1 MNYHELLKKVEDHV
15 NLFYRENADKNL
27 FYHNRDHML
36 EVLDNTKKLAD
47 HYQLDDRQFFIV
59 CTAAC
64 FDDTAHSIKDVE
76 FRELKSAELATGFLN
91 SIGVNEEDITAVKNC
106 ILATKMPQ
114 TPVTINEKIV
124 CDADLYNLG
133 TDDFRKK
140 NRLLKSEEDAI
151 GGIEIDGITWRA
163 SSISLLENHA
173 YYTDYCQLLLN
184 KTKAENL
191 EKLKN
196 RQEKK
201 LNKVAVVTPVETT
214 VGNESIIPVVATEVA
229 DKIKIKK
236 PKKKDRP
243 EKGIETMFRISSAN
257 SLKMSVMADNKA
269 HIMISVNSIIISV
282 ILALVLKS
290 LDKNAYLLIP
300 TLIMLAVNVATIIY
314 SVLATR
320 PKVAPGVFT
329 QEQVDNKSVNL
340 LFFGSFFRM
349 GYKEYEDGMNK
360 MMADRKFLY
369 GSLTKDIYWQGRV
382 LGRKYGLL
390 RTSYTIFL
398 YGIIAAV
405 VAFAIA
411 VINYR

>member
-1 MNYHELLKKVEDHV
+1 MNYQELLKKVEDHV

-47 HYQLDDRQFFIV
+47 HYQLDDRQFFVV
-59 CTAAC
+59 CAAAC
-64 FDDTAHSIKDVE
+64 FDDTSHSIKGVE
-76 FRELKSAELATGFLN
+76 FHEQKSAELAAGFLN
-91 SIGVNEEDITAVKNC
+91 SIGVNEEDIAAVKNC
-106 ILATKMPQ
+106 ITATKMPQ

-133 TDDFRKK
+133 TGDFRKK
-140 NRLLKSEEDAI
+140 NRLLKSEEEAI
-151 GGIEIDGITWRA
+151 GGTEIDGNTWRA
-163 SSISLLENHA
+163 FSIGLLENHS
-173 YYTDYCQLLLN
+173 YHTDYCQLLLN

-201 LNKVAVVTPVETT
+201 LNKAAAQVVVAENTT
-214 VGNESIIPVVATEVA
+214 NESLVPVVAAEVV
-229 DKIKIKK
+229 DEIKIRK
-236 PKKKDRP
+236 PKKQERP
-243 EKGIETMFRISSAN
+243 DKGIETMFRISSAN
-257 SLKMSVMADNKA
+257 SLRMSVMADNKA

-340 LFFGSFFRM
+340 LFFGSFE
-349 GYKEYEDGMNK
+349 K
-360 MMADRKFLY
+360 A
-369 GSLTKDIYWQGRV
+369 
-382 LGRKYGLL
+382 L
-390 RTSYTIFL
+390 RP
-398 YGIIAAV
+398 
-405 VAFAIA
+405 
-411 VINYR
+411 

>member
-1 MNYHELLKKVEDHV
+1 M
-15 NLFYRENADKNL
+15 FYRENVDKNL

-47 HYQLDDRQFFIV
+47 HYQLDDRQFFV
-59 CTAAC
+59 VSAAAC
-64 FDDTAHSIKDVE
+64 FDDISHCIKGVE
-76 FRELKSAELATGFLN
+76 FHELKSAELAASFLS
-91 SIGVNEEDITAVKNC
+91 SIEVNEEDITAVRNC
-106 ILATKMPQ
+106 IMATKMPQ

-133 TDDFRKK
+133 TEDFRKK
-140 NRLLKSEEDAI
+140 NRLLKNEEEAI
-151 GGIEIDGITWRA
+151 GSAEIDGITWRA
-163 SSISLLENHA
+163 STISLLENHS
-173 YYTDYCQLLLN
+173 YHTDYCQLLLN

-201 LNKVAVVTPVETT
+201 LNKAQAVEAVENNGDENLTPVAAE
-214 VGNESIIPVVATEVA
+214 PVDT
-229 DKIKIKK
+229 IKIKE

-243 EKGIETMFRISSAN
+243 DKGVETMFRISSAN

>member
-1 MNYHELLKKVEDHV
+1 MNYPELLKKAENHV
-15 NLFYRENADKNL
+15 NLFYTENADTNL
-27 FYHNRDHML
+27 FYHNRNHML
-36 EVLDNTKKLAD
+36 EVLDNTKKIAD
-47 HYQLDDRQFFIV
+47 HYQLDDRQFFV
-59 CTAAC
+59 VSAAAC
-64 FDDTAHSIKDVE
+64 FDDISHAVKGVE
-76 FRELKSAELATGFLN
+76 FHELKSAEMAEVFLN

-106 ILATKMPQ
+106 IMATKMPQ
-114 TPVTINEKIV
+114 TPVTINEKIM

-133 TDDFRKK
+133 TDDFRKR
-140 NRLLKSEEDAI
+140 NRLLKSEEEAT
-151 GGIEIDGITWRA
+151 GGTEIDGTAWRA
-163 SSISLLENHA
+163 SSISLLENHS
-173 YYTDYCQLLLN
+173 YHTDYCQLLLN

-201 LNKVAVVTPVETT
+201 LNKAAQVVVAENTT
-214 VGNESIIPVVATEVA
+214 NENLIPVVAAEAVDT
-229 DKIKIKK
+229 IKIKK
-236 PKKKDRP
+236 PKKQERP
-243 EKGIETMFRISSAN
+243 DKGIETMFRISSAN
-257 SLKMSVMADNKA
+257 SLRMSVMADNKA

-340 LFFGSFFRM
+340 LFFGSFFNM
-349 GYKEYEDGMNK
+349 EYKAYEDGMKK
-360 MMADRKFLY
+360 MMADRDFLY
-369 GSLTKDIYWQGRV
+369 GSLTKDIYWQGKV

-405 VAFAIA
+405 IAFAVA
-411 VINYR
+411 VIVY

>member
-15 NLFYRENADKNL
+15 NLFYRENADTNL
-27 FYHNRDHML
+27 FYHNRNHML

-59 CTAAC
+59 NAAAC
-64 FDDTAHSIKDVE
+64 FDDISHSIKGVE
-76 FRELKSAELATGFLN
+76 FHELKSSELAAGFLN
-91 SIGVNEEDITAVKNC
+91 SIGINEEDITAVKNC
-106 ILATKMPQ
+106 IMATKMPQ
-114 TPVTINEKIV
+114 TPVTINEKII
-124 CDADLYNLG
+124 CDADMYNLG
-133 TDDFRKK
+133 TENFRKK
-140 NRLLKSEEDAI
+140 NRLLKNEEEAI
-151 GGIEIDGITWRA
+151 GGAEIDGITWRA
-163 SSISLLENHA
+163 SSISLLENHL
-173 YYTDYCQLLLN
+173 YHTDYCQLLLN

-201 LNKVAVVTPVETT
+201 LNKTAAVTPVETT
-214 VGNESIIPVVATEVA
+214 GGKESLIPVVTAEVA

>member
-1 MNYHELLKKVEDHV
+1 MNYQELLKKVEDHV
-15 NLFYRENADKNL
+15 NLFYRENTDTNL

-47 HYQLDDRQFFIV
+47 HYQLDDRQFFV
-59 CTAAC
+59 VSAAAC
-64 FDDTAHSIKDVE
+64 FDDIAHCIKGVE
-76 FRELKSAELATGFLN
+76 FHEQKSAEMAEAFLN
-91 SIGVNEEDITAVKNC
+91 SIGVNEEDIVAVKNC
-106 ILATKMPQ
+106 VLATKIPQ
-114 TPVTINEKIV
+114 TPISINEKIV

-140 NRLLKSEEDAI
+140 NRLLKDEEEAI
-151 GGIEIDGITWRA
+151 GGTEIDGITWRA
-163 SSISLLENHA
+163 SSISLLENHL
-173 YYTDYCQLLLN
+173 YHTDYCQLLLN

-201 LNKVAVVTPVETT
+201 LNKAAEVAVVENT
-214 VGNESIIPVVATEVA
+214 VNESLLPVVAAEVV

-236 PKKKDRP
+236 PKRKDRP
-243 EKGIETMFRISSAN
+243 DKGVETMFRISSAN

-300 TLIMLAVNVATIIY
+300 TLIMLAVNVTTIIY

-340 LFFGSFFRM
+340 LFFGSFFNM
-349 GYKEYEDGMNK
+349 GYQDYEDGMK
-360 MMADRKFLY
+360 RMMADRDFLY
-369 GSLTKDIYWQGRV
+369 GSLTKDIYWQGKV

-398 YGIIAAV
+398 YGIIASV

-411 VINYR
+411 VIVY

>member
-1 MNYHELLKKVEDHV
+1 MMNYHELLKKVEDHV
-15 NLFYRENADKNL
+15 NLFYMEHADANL

-36 EVLDNTKKLAD
+36 EVLDNTRKLAD
-47 HYQLDDRQFFIV
+47 HYQLDDRQFFVV
-59 CTAAC
+59 CAAAC
-64 FDDTAHSIKDVE
+64 FDDISHCVKGVE
-76 FRELKSAELATGFLN
+76 FHELKSAELASGFLN
-91 SIGVNEEDITAVKNC
+91 SIEVNEEDITAVKNC
-106 ILATKMPQ
+106 IMATKMPQ

-140 NRLLKSEEDAI
+140 NRLLKNEEEAI
-151 GGIEIDGITWRA
+151 ANSKIDGVVWRTSA
-163 SSISLLENHA
+163 ISLLENHL
-173 YYTDYCQLLLN
+173 YHTDYCQLLLN

-201 LNKVAVVTPVETT
+201 LNKAKAVALAQNT
-214 VGNESIIPVVATEVA
+214 GNENAAPIIVEPLDT
-229 DKIKIKK
+229 IKIIK
-236 PKKKDRP
+236 PKRKDRP
-243 EKGIETMFRISSAN
+243 DKGIETMFRISSAN

-329 QEQVDNKSVNL
+329 QEQVNNKSVNL
-340 LFFGSFFRM
+340 LFFGSFFNM
-349 GYKEYEDGMNK
+349 SYKEYEDGMNK
-360 MMADRKFLY
+360 MMADREFLY
-369 GSLTKDIYWQGRV
+369 GSLTKDIYWQGKV

-398 YGIIAAV
+398 YGIIASV
-405 VAFAIA
+405 IAFAIA
-411 VINYR
+411 VIIYK